1 MKLKDVINDSAYCSI
16 GCITK
21 TEDIETLEQYLL
33 YNRDVISKF
42 PKIIVALTKTDNISF
57 VDMTT
62 YVNVFPKIFGEDK
75 CFVDVRPNRGHTFGF
90 TDLDKTVLSKA
101 KELGF
106 KWAWKSTNDILLTES
121 IFDVEMDVAEF
132 FFLQGHGYTG
142 MDTYYKLNV
151 DLAVDSFKDNG
162 YEYFFPQTNFF
173 VIKLDI
179 DFLCDDLWFEN
190 LYLKCIND
198 PDYNRNKTQTEYKYL
213 LCEIVLRDC
222 VVRNN
227 LKCKHLIGK
236 ETYRTLLQTI
246 IFNRISDSSHKNILF
261 AECGVCH
268 FHFADQPVIE
278 I

>member
-1 MKLKDVINDSAYCSI
+1 MKFKDVINESVYCSI

-21 TEDIETLEQYLL
+21 PEDIETLERYLL
-33 YNRDVISKF
+33 YNKEVISKF

-57 VDMTT
+57 NDMVS

-90 TDLDKTVLSKA
+90 TDLDKTVLKKA

-106 KWAWKSTNDILLTES
+106 KWAFKSTNDVLLTETVFELELEDS
-121 IFDVEMDVAEF
+121 EF

-142 MDTYYKLNV
+142 MNSYYKLNV

-173 VIKLDI
+173 IIKLDI
-179 DFLCDDLWFEN
+179 DCLCDDVWFDEIYN
-190 LYLKCIND
+190 KCVND
-198 PDYNRNKTQTEYKYL
+198 PDYSRNKTQTEYKYL

-222 VVRNN
+222 VIRNK

-236 ETYRTLLQTI
+236 ESYKKLLHI
-246 IFNRISDSSHKNILF
+246 IVLSGISDSSHKNIF
-261 AECGVCH
+261 FNDCGVCH